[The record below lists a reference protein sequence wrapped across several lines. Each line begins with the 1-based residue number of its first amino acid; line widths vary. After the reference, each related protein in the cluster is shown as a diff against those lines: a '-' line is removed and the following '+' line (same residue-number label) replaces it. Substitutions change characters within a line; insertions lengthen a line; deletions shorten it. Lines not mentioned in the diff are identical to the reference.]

1 MLNICILQYIL
12 SNENKHLFPF
22 VPENFSCISN
32 GPSILLSSGLQNIV
46 GGGVPIH
53 TVLKIAIMYL
63 HSRRGFQPSIG
74 SLFTVT
80 VFRPRQS

>member
-1 MLNICILQYIL
+1 MKINTYFL
-12 SNENKHLFPF
+12 LF
-22 VPENFSCISN
+22 PENFSCISN
-32 GPSILLSSGLQNIV
+32 GPSKLLSSGLQNIV

>member
-1 MLNICILQYIL
+1 MPNICILQYIL

-63 HSRRGFQPSIG
+63 HSRRGFSTFYWI
-74 SLFTVT
+74 TIHCHCI
-80 VFRPRQS
+80 